1 MRLDKIILPPYL
13 TKVSCRRLNFGTRL
27 SLLRNKFL
35 SLKLFNGPLVG
46 EFAVEREGVLDNG
59 ATSYNDILDAF
70 RLAVEV
76 LFHRL
81 RRTRLSIHTE
91 NQIQNDM

>member
-1 MRLDKIILPPYL
+1 MIRG
-13 TKVSCRRLNFGTRL
+13 RLNLMGTRL

-59 ATSYNDILDAF
+59 ATSYNDN
-70 RLAVEV
+70 
-76 LFHRL
+76 
-81 RRTRLSIHTE
+81 T
-91 NQIQNDM
+91 